1 MKRLISITF
10 CLLLFCLCGHVYADT
25 LPFPLLKDPTPI
37 FGTGGGNTGGD
48 GGSAGYGDGGE
59 DDGGDGETPPK
70 GHRAPA
76 RPVFC
81 TIDFAAGEVA
91 ITGYDVAVIEA
102 FEIWD
107 ADRTFCIASAADCAD
122 FVADLAETSGTV
134 AVVFY
139 FDGFTL
145 SGYFTR

>member
-59 DDGGDGETPPK
+59 DDVD
-70 GHRAPA
+70 
-76 RPVFC
+76 
-81 TIDFAAGEVA
+81 D
-91 ITGYDVAVIEA
+91 IEA

-122 FVADLAETSGTV
+122 FVADLAGTSGTV